1 MAKRGLGKGL
11 EALLPANFSLDN
23 NNGKDGGKVVEIKIH
38 EIIPNEHQPR
48 RLFSEESLKELAA
61 SIEEN
66 GVIQPIIVRKLDQ
79 GGYQIVAGE
88 RRWRACQ
95 LLNMKTIPAIIKD
108 YSNQQLLEIALIENI
123 QREDLNPLEEAE
135 AYLALIKEY
144 GMTQEEVSAKVGK
157 SRSFIANMMR
167 LLNLA
172 VPVQEMLINGQLSVG
187 HGRALLPLP
196 KEGQISLARKIVQ
209 EGLSVRECEALVRGI
224 LALEE
229 NKKSTKKK
237 PAIKHALDDTLALDY
252 QERLRERLGTKV
264 EINQRGDKGKIII
277 EYYSQDDL
285 HRVLE
290 FFFDED

>member
-11 EALLPANFSLDN
+11 EALLPSNFSLDSN
-23 NNGKDGGKVVEIKIH
+23 NTSGSGTIVEIKIN
-38 EIIPNEHQPR
+38 EIVPNEQQPR
-48 RLFSEESLKELAA
+48 RYFSEESLKELAA

-88 RRWRACQ
+88 RRWRACR
-95 LLNMKTIPAIIKD
+95 LLNKKTIPAIIKEFSD
-108 YSNQQLLEIALIENI
+108 QELLEIALIENI

-135 AYLALIKEY
+135 AYKTLIKEY
-144 GMTQEEVSAKVGK
+144 GLTQEEVSAKVGK

-172 VPVQEMLINGQLSVG
+172 LPVQEMLVNGQLTVG

-196 KEGQISLARKIVQ
+196 QEGQISLAKKIIQ

-229 NKKSTKKK
+229 DKKAAKRKKEAM
-237 PAIKHALDDTLALDY
+237 PALDKTLALDY

-277 EYYSQDDL
+277 EYYSQEDL

-290 FFFDED
+290 FFFDEE